1 MTKYITDWLVVSVEN
16 GNLFVNGVEVLELH
30 RETWN
35 NSGLAKAWIDSGLS
49 DIWGWL
55 RVEYRPEGKVVKFY
69 TDEEMKNA
77 VDAS

>member
-1 MTKYITDWLVVSVEN
+1 MTKYITDWLVATVEDEK
-16 GNLFVNGVEVLELH
+16 LWVNGVEIAKPRL
-30 RETWN
+30 ETWAAI
-35 NSGLAKAWIDSGLS
+35 GKK
-49 DIWGWL
+49 DISGWL